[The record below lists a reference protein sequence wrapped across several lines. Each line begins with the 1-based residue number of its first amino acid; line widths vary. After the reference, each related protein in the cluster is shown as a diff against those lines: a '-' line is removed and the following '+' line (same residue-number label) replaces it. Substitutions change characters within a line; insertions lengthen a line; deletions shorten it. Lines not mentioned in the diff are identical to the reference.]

1 MSRGE
6 ACRKYPRG
14 VAEQPDLD
22 PDATVRTV
30 LDGIPGMVGY
40 WDRELRNRVANRAYV
55 ELFGHDPQ
63 KVPGMH
69 MREMLGADL
78 FTQNLPLVEAVLAGE
93 PQQFDRV
100 VVDGSGRARHLQ
112 TSYTPDR
119 RDGEVL
125 GFYVQLTD
133 VSDRVRA
140 ERRADDSVAQYR
152 ALARSLPSG
161 FVLLFDQDLRIQ
173 IADGSDLAAFGFS
186 AQTMEGRT
194 LHEALPDLAEFL
206 EPRWRAALAGETVTW
221 DREHD
226 PKVFRLTAAPVRA
239 DDGTITSGMV
249 LTTDITEERRNERS
263 WDALHEIATA
273 VGRNEPPH
281 VVARRMAASLH
292 QVFRVDS
299 AAVIRF
305 TGPGTG
311 HLMAAEPPGALS
323 LPEVIEFHPSDASSL
338 ARVAFTGQPA
348 LVHYRRDGGSVA
360 ASMTSDG
367 MAMGCAAPIRADNTL
382 WGAVALTSTREDRLD
397 DEVLARLDGFAELL
411 GLAVGNTA
419 AWTALEREAAT
430 DALSGL
436 PNRRTFSDH
445 LRREIER
452 ARRYGHPLSVALLDL
467 DGLKWVNDTR
477 GHVVGDRVIAELA
490 ARLRTEARDGE
501 LLARLGGDE
510 FGWILPETDG
520 DGAAAAAERLRLV
533 VRSAPF
539 SGVGNLS
546 VSVGVCALDDV
557 SGPEDLVAAADEALY
572 VAKRAGRDRVARY
585 GVTRD
590 TADRPA

>member
-1 MSRGE
+1 M
-6 ACRKYPRG
+6 
-14 VAEQPDLD
+14 AETPDLD

-40 WDRELRNRVANRAYV
+40 WDRDLRNRVANRAYI
-55 ELFGHDPQ
+55 ELFGHDPAT
-63 KVPGMH
+63 VPGMH
-69 MREMLGADL
+69 MRDMLGAEL
-78 FTQNLPLVEAVLAGE
+78 FERNLPLVQAALAGE
-93 PQQFDRV
+93 PQQFDREV
-100 VVDGSGRARHLQ
+100 TGPDGRVRHLQ
-112 TSYTPDR
+112 ASYIPDL
-119 RDGEVL
+119 RDGQVR

-140 ERRADDSVAQYR
+140 ERRADDSVRHYR
-152 ALARSLPSG
+152 ALARSMPSG
-161 FVLLFDQDLRIQ
+161 FVVLFDRDLRIQ
-173 IADGSDLAAFGFS
+173 LADGSDLAAFGFT
-186 AQTMEGRT
+186 AATMEGRT

-221 DREHD
+221 EREHD
-226 PKVFRLTAAPVRA
+226 PQVFRLAAAPVRA
-239 DDGTITSGMV
+239 DDGTVVSGMV

-273 VGRNEPPH
+273 VGRNEPAH
-281 VVARRMAASLH
+281 AVARRMAISLH

-305 TGPGTG
+305 TGPGSG
-311 HLMAAEPPGALS
+311 HLMAAEPAGALS

-382 WGAVALTSTREDRLD
+382 WGAVALTSTREDSLD
-397 DEVLARLDGFAELL
+397 EEVLSRLHGFAELL

-452 ARRYGHPLSVALLDL
+452 ARRYQHPLSVALMDL

-501 LLARLGGDE
+501 LLARIGGDE
-510 FGWILPETDG
+510 FGWILPETDAES
-520 DGAAAAAERLRLV
+520 AASAAERLRVV
-533 VRSAPF
+533 VRTAPF
-539 SGVGNLS
+539 PGVGNLS
-546 VSVGVCALDDV
+546 ISVGVCSLADV
-557 SGPEDLVAAADEALY
+557 AGPEDLVAAADEALY
-572 VAKRAGRDRVARY
+572 VAKRSGRDRVARY
-585 GVTRD
+585 GVALD
-590 TADRPA
+590 TSDRLA